1 MSDTATPADAPAAP
15 AGESLLVAGVDAAA
29 TTTTTAAPTG
39 APVEGGAPA
48 AADTAAGATTD
59 GKPEGGASAAEGAPE
74 TYADFALPEG
84 VALGTDLATE
94 FGGLAKGLN
103 LTQEQAQQ
111 VLDIGAKLA
120 LKGATDQAATIQTV
134 QEGWRNETRTDKEFG
149 GDKLPENLARAKAA
163 MEATSTPQLQV
174 LLDKSGLGNHPEVIR
189 HFLKVAPAFLPDG
202 WVPGGRAPQTA
213 KGAQS
218 IYAASNMNP

>member
-1 MSDTATPADAPAAP
+1 MSDTATIADAPAAP
-15 AGESLLVAGVDAAA
+15 AGESLLAAGADTSAA
-29 TTTTTAAPTG
+29 TTTTAAPTG
-39 APVEGGAPA
+39 A
-48 AADTAAGATTD
+48 AADGATTSATTADAGATTE
-59 GKPEGGASAAEGAPE
+59 GKPEGGETAAEGAPD
-74 TYADFALPEG
+74 TYADFTLPEG

-120 LKGATDQAATIQTV
+120 LKGAADQVATIQTV
-134 QEGWRNETRTDKEFG
+134 QETWRNETRTDKEFG

-202 WVPGGRAPQTA
+202 WVPGGKAPQTS